1 MRCLNLPLTNSP
13 STCAT
18 SGGDG
23 HRDRWCARGLTSWAS
38 RLPRTRAAE
47 RPTGDVRGYVGTP
60 AQYWQPPPR
69 EPSIPPFNSQL
80 HSPIIPSGLCLCRCQ
95 SCCLPSRWD
104 SRSAARRCLPS
115 RPSIMLVRH
124 QPLTQLVP
132 YWFIHTG
139 QLPFLPHGLTTR
151 AVLKVS
157 RQLCGEVRP
166 ASCLNEYRPSS
177 RMNVNASGEMRPGKG
192 PKDVQGGEVARAPKR
207 AWMTT
212 DSMLCTLATRASVR
226 HHGRHQT
233 EVRRGSSLGAAR
245 TLTHVRIAVWSRS
258 LEFAVG
264 SRGMVSNSCEA
275 FGR

>member
-38 RLPRTRAAE
+38 RLLGHVQRSVRQVTCGAMWARRPRS
-47 RPTGDVRGYVGTP
+47 TGSRHR
-60 AQYWQPPPR
+60 R
-69 EPSIPPFNSQL
+69 EPSIPPFNPQL

-115 RPSIMLVRH
+115 LPSIMLVTH

-157 RQLCGEVRP
+157 RQLLRQ
-166 ASCLNEYRPSS
+166 
-177 RMNVNASGEMRPGKG
+177 G
-192 PKDVQGGEVARAPKR
+192 PPCVVPERVQAIE
-207 AWMTT
+207 
-212 DSMLCTLATRASVR
+212 SHEC
-226 HHGRHQT
+226 Q
-233 EVRRGSSLGAAR
+233 
-245 TLTHVRIAVWSRS
+245 RI
-258 LEFAVG
+258 
-264 SRGMVSNSCEA
+264 
-275 FGR
+275 